1 MNHKNLLDL
10 YSDYLISSFGA
21 TTATGMEAML
31 RGEISHDKIQRSL
44 SKEPYGS
51 ADLWQA
57 VKPHIRKIE
66 SEEGI
71 MILDDSIAEKPYTD
85 ENDIICWHWDH
96 TKKRSVKGIN
106 FVSVVYHN
114 RNLTFPVGY
123 QIISKTERYIDAKT
137 GKEKRRSLQTKNEY
151 YRALLAQTV
160 KNEIPF
166 KYVTNDTW
174 FASAE
179 NMMFVK
185 RTLKKEF
192 VMPLKDNR
200 NVALSLED
208 KVAGRYQRVDSLT
221 LSTNTLYQVYLEGV
235 DFPLH
240 LVKQIFTNED
250 GSTGILYLV
259 TSDLTILYDRIT
271 TIYQKRWNIEPY
283 HKSLKQNA
291 GLERSPTQTV
301 ITQSNHFFAALCAY
315 IKLELLK
322 VSTHL
327 NHFALRS
334 KLYINAIQS
343 AYDMLRQFQPTPLS
357 A

>member
-31 RGEISHDKIQRSL
+31 RGEISHDKIQRAL

-71 MILDDSIAEKPYTD
+71 MILDDSIAEKPYTRPVGTR
-85 ENDIICWHWDH
+85 NAIICWHWDH

-123 QIISKTERYIDAKT
+123 QLIAKTERYIDAKT

-151 YRALLAQTV
+151 YRELLAQTV

-166 KYVTNDTW
+166 KYVTHVT
-174 FASAE
+174 
-179 NMMFVK
+179 
-185 RTLKKEF
+185 
-192 VMPLKDNR
+192 
-200 NVALSLED
+200 
-208 KVAGRYQRVDSLT
+208 Q
-221 LSTNTLYQVYLEGV
+221 
-235 DFPLH
+235 
-240 LVKQIFTNED
+240 LVIFRK
-250 GSTGILYLV
+250 GQLV
-259 TSDLTILYDRIT
+259 
-271 TIYQKRWNIEPY
+271 
-283 HKSLKQNA
+283 
-291 GLERSPTQTV
+291 
-301 ITQSNHFFAALCAY
+301 
-315 IKLELLK
+315 
-322 VSTHL
+322 
-327 NHFALRS
+327 
-334 KLYINAIQS
+334 
-343 AYDMLRQFQPTPLS
+343 
-357 A
+357 